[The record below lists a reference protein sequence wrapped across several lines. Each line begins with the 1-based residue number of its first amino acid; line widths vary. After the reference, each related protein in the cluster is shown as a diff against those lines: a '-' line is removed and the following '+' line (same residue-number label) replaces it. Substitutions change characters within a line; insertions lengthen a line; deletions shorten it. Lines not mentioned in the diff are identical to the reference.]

1 MSQIVENL
9 LKNDRLV
16 KQQSNLHQKIHK
28 QEDVAKKL
36 KEEFEFLLSEIKEK
50 EHKKNQLTKVNSD

>member
-16 KQQSNLHQKIHK
+16 KQQLNLHQKIRK
-28 QEDVAKKL
+28 QEDVDKKL

-50 EHKKNQLTKVNSD
+50 EHKKISSLK